1 MKQSIERTF
10 IRFGARL
17 AVFLLN
23 LPPRLVRL
31 LAGPV
36 PKGAE
41 GIHPEALLLGRLT
54 ALPRPGGG
62 RGLGG
67 DTDSRVRTD
76 IEASI
81 FGAKAPKSV
90 AVEEGTVAG
99 AAGELATRVYTPA
112 GFSSPGPLL
121 VFFHGGGFMSGS
133 LDSHDSVCRTL
144 ADVAGAKVVSVD
156 YRLAPEQPFPAG
168 VDDAMAAYAEIASN
182 AAAFDA
188 DPSRIAVGGDSA
200 GGNLAAVVANDSR
213 SSAHPAPKFQLLIY
227 PVTDLS
233 SEFESH
239 DLFAKG
245 FFLTRADLRDIED
258 KYTPDRADRSNP
270 RASPLLN
277 EDLDGSA
284 PAFVAT
290 AVADPLRDEGELYV
304 AKLREA
310 GVVVGHE
317 RFPLIHGF
325 VNMSESPAAREA
337 TRAIGMALRAG
348 LEPSG

>member
-10 IRFGARL
+10 VRVGARL

-23 LPPRLVRL
+23 LPPRFVKL

-36 PKGAE
+36 PQKAE
-41 GIHPEALLLGRLT
+41 GIHPEALLMGRLT

-67 DTDSRVRTD
+67 DTASRARTD
-76 IEASI
+76 IEASV

-90 AVEEGTVAG
+90 SVADGTVAG
-99 AAGELATRVYTPA
+99 AVGKLATRVYTPTA
-112 GFSSPGPLL
+112 FSSPGPLL
-121 VFFHGGGFMSGS
+121 VFFHGGGFISGS
-133 LDSHDSVCRTL
+133 LASHDSVCRTL
-144 ADVAGAKVVSVD
+144 AEVAGAKVISVD

-168 VDDAMAAYAEIASN
+168 IDDAMAAFAEIASN
-182 AAAFDA
+182 ALAFGA

-200 GGNLAAVVANDSR
+200 GGNLAAVIANESR
-213 SSAHPAPKFQLLIY
+213 SAIHPSPKFQLLIY

-239 DLFAKG
+239 ELFAKG
-245 FFLTRADLRDIED
+245 FFLTRADLRDVED

-277 EDLDGSA
+277 ENLGGTA

-290 AVADPLRDEGELYV
+290 AVADPLRDEGEAYV
-304 AKLREA
+304 AKLRDA

-325 VNMSESPAAREA
+325 VNMTESPAAFEA

-348 LEPSG
+348 LEPSQ